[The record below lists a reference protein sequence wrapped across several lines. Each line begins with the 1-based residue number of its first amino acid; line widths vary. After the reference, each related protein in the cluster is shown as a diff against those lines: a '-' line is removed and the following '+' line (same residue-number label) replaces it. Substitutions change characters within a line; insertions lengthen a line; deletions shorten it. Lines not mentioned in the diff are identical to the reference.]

1 MQRAMVLSRVRV
13 LELAGLAPG
22 PLCGMILADF
32 GAHVVTIDRVQG
44 STGFLNRNGWLSRGK
59 RSVAVDLKRPEGAG
73 VLRKLC
79 KDYDV
84 IIEPYRP
91 GVMERLGL
99 GPDDLMKVNPRLIY
113 ARLTGFGQNGPYA
126 QAAGHDINYVALSG
140 LLSMMC
146 KKDDNPSP
154 PLNLLADF
162 AGGSALC
169 ALGIALALLERS
181 QSGSGQV
188 IDASMVEGAAYIGS
202 FIWQSQSTG
211 IWSQPA
217 GENLLDMGAPFYNTY
232 RTADNRFIAVGA
244 IEPQFYTK
252 LLEGLELNPD
262 QLPPQMSISDW
273 PLMKKIFAEKV
284 ACHTMAQ
291 WCEVFEGKDACV
303 TPVLHL
309 NESPLDPHA
318 KARSSFTIKGDPSPA
333 PKLSRTPAMA
343 AHSVSL
349 KPGEHTEVVLSE
361 CGFSH
366 KEIAELLDVGA
377 IQCAPAPAHL

>member
-91 GVMERLGL
+91 
-99 GPDDLMKVNPRLIY
+99 
-113 ARLTGFGQNGPYA
+113 
-126 QAAGHDINYVALSG
+126 G